1 MKLRYQLLCVL
12 LAYSLPAPVAQAQFS
27 QQGPKLVGTGA
38 IKAGA
43 GVSQGWSASISDDGN
58 TAIIGG
64 SGDEN
69 LAGAAWVFTRSGGK
83 WSQQAKLVGTGAKG
97 ARAQQGSSVS
107 LSGDGNTAI
116 IGGLGD
122 NNLAGAAWVFMRSGG
137 IWSQQTKLV
146 GTGAKGARA
155 QQGSSVSL
163 SDDGNTAIVGGFADD
178 GGVNGGVGAAWV
190 YKLSDGVWKQQA
202 KLVGTGAIGNSG
214 QGWSVSLSDDGNTA
228 IVGGFADDGGVN
240 GGVGAAW
247 VYKLSD
253 GVWKQQAKLIGA
265 GAIGNSGQGRSVSL
279 SGDGKSAILGGFAD
293 NNSAGAAWVF
303 KLSDGVWKQQAKL
316 VGTDAIGKARQGIS
330 VSLSDDGD
338 TAIVGGFADNRE
350 AGATWVFTR
359 RGEVWKKGPKL
370 VGTGAIGGFA
380 GQGTSVSLSGD
391 GKTAIVGGPFDNGNL
406 GAAWVYAKPVF
417 AGRPGRAR

>member
-27 QQGPKLVGTGA
+27 QQGPKLVGIGA

-107 LSGDGNTAI
+107 LSGDGNAAI

-122 NNLAGAAWVFMRSGG
+122 DNLAGAAWVFTRSGG
-137 IWSQQTKLV
+137 RWSQQTKLV
-146 GTGAKGARA
+146 GTGAKGAGA
-155 QQGSSVSL
+155 QQGS
-163 SDDGNTAIVGGFADD
+163 
-178 GGVNGGVGAAWV
+178 
-190 YKLSDGVWKQQA
+190 
-202 KLVGTGAIGNSG
+202 
-214 QGWSVSLSDDGNTA
+214 SVSLSDDGNTA

-417 AGRPGRAR
+417 ARRPGRAR